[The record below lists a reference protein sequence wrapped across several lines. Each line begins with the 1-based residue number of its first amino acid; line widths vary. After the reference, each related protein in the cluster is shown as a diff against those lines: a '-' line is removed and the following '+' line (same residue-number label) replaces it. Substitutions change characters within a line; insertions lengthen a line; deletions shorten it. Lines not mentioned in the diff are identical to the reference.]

1 MRQSSLKYIV
11 DNLPEWTKEVT
22 QLRRIGWAVYS
33 GDEIVIES
41 DGFTFVEEEYNSMK
55 TNRATPKGPFA
66 SVESVTHIAP
76 DGFIDVGSPDNPNIK
91 HAEII
96 QAIIQGKKFQF
107 YDSKWIDTT
116 YEKVCQLVGTGDL
129 DLIRIKPESPVISP
143 LSTGSLYYIPA
154 FNSSGFDVRKWAHS
168 KEDAY
173 CLTNKWVFLTAEGAQ
188 NISKELCK

>member
-11 DNLPEWTKEVT
+11 DNLPEWPKEVS

-41 DGFTFVEEEYNSMK
+41 DGFTFVEEEYNYMK
-55 TNRATPKGPFA
+55 KMLATPKG
-66 SVESVTHIAP
+66 SSIAQ
-76 DGFIDVGSPDNPNIK
+76 DGFIEVESPDNPNIK

-143 LSTGSLYYIPA
+143 LSTGALYYIPA
-154 FNSSGFDVRKWAHS
+154 FNSSGFDVRKWTHS